1 MGLEGRVAIVTGAG
15 RGIGKATA
23 SVLSS
28 KGAAVAVVEI
38 IPENA
43 ESSAR
48 EIRQKGGRAEAIVAD
63 VSKFEV
69 AQQVV
74 KRVLETFGKVD
85 ILVNNVGW
93 DDPKPFIET
102 TPELWDKVLD
112 INLRST
118 LNCTR
123 AVLEP
128 MMANKWGRIV
138 SIASDAGRMG
148 GIYAAVYSA
157 AKAGVIAFSK
167 TIAREM
173 AAYNILANCIAPG
186 PIETPLL
193 QQISGTGESG
203 ASMIRKTLRMVP
215 LKRLGQPEE
224 IAHAVAFFA
233 SEEASYVTGQV
244 LSVNGGMIME

>member
-23 SVLSS
+23 LVLSGE
-28 KGAAVAVVEI
+28 GAAVAVVEI

-43 ESSAR
+43 EATAR
-48 EIRQKGGRAEAIVAD
+48 EIRQRGGKAEAIVAD
-63 VSKFEV
+63 VSRFEV
-69 AQQVV
+69 AQQVI
-74 KRVLETFGKVD
+74 KRVLEVYGRLD
-85 ILVNNVGW
+85 ILVYTVGW
-93 DDPKPFIET
+93 DDPKPFVET
-102 TPELWDKVLD
+102 TPELWEKVLD

-118 LNCTR
+118 MNCTK
-123 AVLEP
+123 AALEP

-138 SIASDAGRMG
+138 NIASDAGRMG
-148 GIYAAVYSA
+148 GIYAAAYSA
-157 AKAGVIAFSK
+157 AKAGVIAFGK

-173 AAYNILANCIAPG
+173 AAYNILVNAIAPG

-193 QQISGTGESG
+193 QQISGAGDAG
-203 ASMIRKTLRMVP
+203 ASMMRKTLRMVP